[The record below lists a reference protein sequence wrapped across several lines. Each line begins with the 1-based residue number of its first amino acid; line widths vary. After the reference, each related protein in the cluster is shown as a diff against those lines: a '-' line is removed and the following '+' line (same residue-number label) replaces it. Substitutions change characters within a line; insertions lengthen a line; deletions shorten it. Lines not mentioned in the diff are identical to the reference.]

1 MKDLRG
7 NEMEKNKTVTI
18 NGRLYDAATGMP
30 VKKAPARK
38 TVERPASAP
47 AAGVHATTERS
58 QTLNRRIAQK
68 KTTAPARKPQSGRM
82 MDIARSPKVARF
94 TPEAPKPEPKK
105 EKPAPVTADH
115 KPVSHPM
122 AERAIS
128 RAAAPKPAKVVSAE
142 VTKSLK
148 EIKDEEIEK
157 ALSAETPKQ
166 KVKKQGAW
174 AKHSRK
180 IIASIAVV
188 VILVVGGY
196 LTLVNLPALSVWV
209 ASSQAG
215 IKATYPSYS
224 PDGYSLSQP
233 VSFSDGEVT
242 LNFVSNGGSGGYVVR
257 ETRSS
262 WDSTA
267 VLENVVKKTAGEDYA
282 TTNDSGLT
290 IYTFNGDAAWVNRG
304 ILYTIDSSAPLS
316 NDQIRSIATSL

>member
-1 MKDLRG
+1 
-7 NEMEKNKTVTI
+7 MEKNKTVTI

-58 QTLNRRIAQK
+58 QTLNRRVAQK
-68 KTTAPARKPQSGRM
+68 KTTAAPARKPQSGRM
-82 MDIARSPKVARF
+82 MDVARSPKVARF
-94 TPEAPKPEPKK
+94 TPPAPKAEPKK
-105 EKPAPVTADH
+105 AASAPVVPDR
-115 KPVSHPM
+115 KPVAHPM
-122 AERAIS
+122 AERAVA
-128 RAAAPKPAKVVSAE
+128 RTAATQPAKVVSAE

-148 EIKDEEIEK
+148 EIKNEEIEK
-157 ALSAETPKQ
+157 ALAADTPKQ

-180 IIASIAVV
+180 IVASIAIVGV
-188 VILVVGGY
+188 LIVGGY
-196 LTLVNLPALSVWV
+196 VTLVNLPALSVWV

-242 LNFVSNGGSGGYVVR
+242 LNFVSNGGGGGYVIR

-267 VLENVVKKTAGEDYA
+267 VLENVVKKAAGEDYA

-290 IYTFNGDAAWVNRG
+290 IYTFNGNAAWVNGG